1 MTNAK
6 HTPTNV
12 TSMLLVTIRMDH
24 TFADANLDI
33 LEMDATVLVQL
44 IISEAFLFV
53 LTIITIF
60 CLLLLF
66 LFVCLFCF
74 NTVESQD
81 LIL

>member
-1 MTNAK
+1 
-6 HTPTNV
+6 
-12 TSMLLVTIRMDH
+12 MLLVTIRMDH

-33 LEMDATVLVQL
+33 LEMDTTVLVQL

-53 LTIITIF
+53 LNIITNF